1 MLFMVQSN
9 LVSKYE
15 ERFNQLE
22 SDPQAQMDFM
32 LEAAPF
38 IQKYSEATT
47 NTQKHSIYQKFME
60 LLDPTSATLQ
70 RKEFD
75 TCKNCRSEMR
85 AENGIMVCPA
95 CGLQGDMSFDC
106 LTYQEEIEMN
116 PTGLYTYKR
125 INHFNEWIAQFQGQ
139 ESTVIPEDVLSK
151 IREDM
156 RRTRFD
162 IKKMNRDRMR
172 AILKKLKLS
181 KYYEHIPAIMW
192 QVARIRPKKLT
203 SDLEERMRLM
213 FVEIQG
219 PFEHHCPEER
229 KNFLSY
235 SYVLHKFCQLLDADE
250 YIECFPLL
258 KSKEKLKACDIIW
271 KKICEDL
278 SYEFIPTI

>member
-1 MLFMVQSN
+1 MVQSN

-15 ERFNQLE
+15 ERFQELE
-22 SDPQAQMDFM
+22 TDPQAQMDFM

-38 IQKYSEATT
+38 IQRYSEAST
-47 NTQKHSIYQKFME
+47 NTQKHKVYQEFME
-60 LLDPTSATLQ
+60 LVDPYSVVHT
-70 RKEFD
+70 RKEYE
-75 TCKNCRSEMR
+75 TCKNCKHELRV
-85 AENGIMVCPA
+85 ENGTMVCPA
-95 CGLQGDMSFDC
+95 CGLQGSLAFDY

-139 ESTVIPEDVLSK
+139 ESTVIPEDVLAK

-162 IKKMNRDRMR
+162 TSKMNRDRMR
-172 AILKKLKLS
+172 TILKKLKLS

-192 QVARIRPKKLT
+192 QVAGIKPKKLT
-203 SDLEERMRLM
+203 ADLEERMRLM

-219 PFEHHCPEER
+219 PFETHCPEER

-258 KSKEKLKACDIIW
+258 KSKEKLKACDTIW

-278 SYEFIPTI
+278 SYEFIATI